1 MAVSDDLNAL
11 ARAVDGVRRS
21 VSALRATVGA
31 TVDVQRLEDDAVR
44 LEADISLL
52 RRGLQVSEGT
62 GGPPAEIVYVPDDDY
77 DPSLW
82 ADAEDE
88 GLGSHGRQ

>member
-11 ARAVDGVRRS
+11 AHAVDSVRRS
-21 VSALRATVGA
+21 VAALRAKVGA

-52 RRGLQVSEGT
+52 RRGLHVSRGT
-62 GGPPAEIVYVPDDDY
+62 GGAPGEIVYVPDDDY

-82 ADAEDE
+82 ADADDE
-88 GLGSHGRQ
+88 GLGSHGRR

>member
-1 MAVSDDLNAL
+1 MAVNDDLNAL
-11 ARAVDGVRRS
+11 AHAVDAVRRS
-21 VSALRATVGA
+21 VTTLRATVGA

-44 LEADISLL
+44 LEADLSLL
-52 RRGLQVSEGT
+52 RRGLHVSQSSSA
-62 GGPPAEIVYVPDDDY
+62 PPGEIVYVPDEDY